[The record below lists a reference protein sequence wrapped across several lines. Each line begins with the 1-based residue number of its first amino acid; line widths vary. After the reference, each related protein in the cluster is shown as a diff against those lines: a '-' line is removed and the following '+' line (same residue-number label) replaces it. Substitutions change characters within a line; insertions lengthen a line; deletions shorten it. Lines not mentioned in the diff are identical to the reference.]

1 MLLPYETDGNQNG
14 DQVRADIAESQVGP
28 DPVIFATEVLG
39 VKLWQKQRDVLRA
52 MSCSRRVAVKSG
64 NGLGKDFTAAVAILW
79 YLHGHDPGI
88 VLSTAPTFRQVR
100 HVLWR
105 QVRAL
110 HRRAPDVLGGQL
122 LDTRWELAQ
131 DRYALGLSANGA
143 DQFQG
148 FHCENMFVVVDE
160 AEGVAEPIYEAVEA
174 LMTSANPRLLLIGN
188 PTTTY
193 GAFHRAFHQ
202 ESSIYHTITISALE
216 SPNVLA
222 AKVIIP
228 GLTTADWVKER
239 VAIWGPDSPV
249 FRARVLG
256 EFSDRSA
263 DGLLSVADIEA
274 AARLSEATPTRAPEF
289 AMPTTVPARVVIGVD
304 IARFG
309 RDRSVITVRRGNVV
323 EDIQVYPYIDT
334 MALAGRVVV
343 AVRERNPDLVNVDE
357 IGLGSGVVDRLQEQ
371 GIPVHGF
378 NSALPPV
385 RETACANRRA
395 EGYWLLRQRFSHRNI
410 RIPHDPELMAELSAL
425 RYTFNSSGKM
435 LMESK
440 DDIRKRGLASPD
452 KADALMLA
460 FWDHAPNSTILL

>member
-1 MLLPYETDGNQNG
+1 MLLPCETDGNQNG

-28 DPVIFATEVLG
+28 DPVIFASEVLG
-39 VKLWQKQRDVLRA
+39 VKLWQKQCDVLRA
-52 MSCSRRVAVKSG
+52 VSCSRRVAVKSG

-202 ESSIYHTITISALE
+202 EIYHTITISQHLPHHHHIGAGI
-216 SPNVLA
+216 A
-222 AKVIIP
+222 
-228 GLTTADWVKER
+228 ER
-239 VAIWGPDSPV
+239 AGRQGDHPRFDH
-249 FRARVLG
+249 RGLG
-256 EFSDRSA
+256 E
-263 DGLLSVADIEA
+263 G
-274 AARLSEATPTRAPEF
+274 ATLRHLGSGQSGFP
-289 AMPTTVPARVVIGVD
+289 G
-304 IARFG
+304 ARFG
-309 RDRSVITVRRGNVV
+309 RIPRPERRRPAQRGRHRSGGAALRSHTNQGPGVCDANHRSGAGGDWRGRR
-323 EDIQVYPYIDT
+323 
-334 MALAGRVVV
+334 
-343 AVRERNPDLVNVDE
+343 
-357 IGLGSGVVDRLQEQ
+357 
-371 GIPVHGF
+371 
-378 NSALPPV
+378 PV
-385 RETACANRRA
+385 R
-395 EGYWLLRQRFSHRNI
+395 
-410 RIPHDPELMAELSAL
+410 
-425 RYTFNSSGKM
+425 
-435 LMESK
+435 
-440 DDIRKRGLASPD
+440 
-452 KADALMLA
+452 
-460 FWDHAPNSTILL
+460 

>member
-1 MLLPYETDGNQNG
+1 MLLPCETDGNQNG

-28 DPVIFATEVLG
+28 DPVIFASEVLG
-39 VKLWQKQRDVLRA
+39 VKLWQKQCDVLRA
-52 MSCSRRVAVKSG
+52 VSCSRRVAVKSG

-228 GLTTADWVKER
+228 GLTTAD
-239 VAIWGPDSPV
+239 
-249 FRARVLG
+249 
-256 EFSDRSA
+256 
-263 DGLLSVADIEA
+263 
-274 AARLSEATPTRAPEF
+274 
-289 AMPTTVPARVVIGVD
+289 
-304 IARFG
+304 
-309 RDRSVITVRRGNVV
+309 
-323 EDIQVYPYIDT
+323 
-334 MALAGRVVV
+334 
-343 AVRERNPDLVNVDE
+343 
-357 IGLGSGVVDRLQEQ
+357 
-371 GIPVHGF
+371 
-378 NSALPPV
+378 
-385 RETACANRRA
+385 
-395 EGYWLLRQRFSHRNI
+395 
-410 RIPHDPELMAELSAL
+410 
-425 RYTFNSSGKM
+425 
-435 LMESK
+435 
-440 DDIRKRGLASPD
+440 
-452 KADALMLA
+452 
-460 FWDHAPNSTILL
+460 